1 MSEKEKVR
9 LVFACGAYLL
19 CHADDAQAEGAI
31 GTKALVFVNDPKVSN
46 QRPHIPEEAIIA
58 EKLPPD
64 ARACCLLM
72 CPAKARESGR
82 KVARGWFSASP
93 DCPTD
98 SAPVLYVTCKIK
110 AHSPNAAAV
119 GRRGSDVPT
128 SGLLADESK
137 GGKA

>member
-19 CHADDAQAEGAI
+19 CHADDAQTDGAI

-98 SAPVLYVTCKIK
+98 SAPVLYVTCNIK
-110 AHSPNAAAV
+110 AHSPNGAGEAALPA
-119 GRRGSDVPT
+119 
-128 SGLLADESK
+128 K
-137 GGKA
+137 GDA